1 MYGPGSRGLHQCGR
15 LVHAMAEIWGKI
27 EGFGHLEQKLEL
39 KRDLEEK
46 TACPDM
52 STVPQSYTKNHR
64 FSYLEPIWNGFGRSK
79 CLVIWA
85 FGHKNEL

>member
-1 MYGPGSRGLHQCGR
+1 MNQDYNYGLESRGLPQCGR

-27 EGFGHLEQKLEL
+27 EGFRHLEQKSEL

-46 TACPDM
+46 NSLSRHADF
-52 STVPQSYTKNHR
+52 PQSYTKNHR
-64 FSYLEPIWNGFGRSK
+64 FGYLEPIWNGFGRSK

-85 FGHKNEL
+85 FG